1 MSVEGNLTLK
11 RAALSV
17 KRRIFFF
24 TVAGGIFEIVVTKT
38 VSGAVDLDEKSDVVL
53 TSIYTKKV
61 DFAGYKFSF
70 WSTPTLFGLEG
81 LT

>member
-17 KRRIFFF
+17 SGGYFFYSCR
-24 TVAGGIFEIVVTKT
+24 GIFEILVTKT
-38 VSGAVDLDEKSDVVL
+38 VPGAVDLDERSDVVL